1 MLLVLS
7 FEALVGACV
16 MIWCIAMGW
25 VLVGRISILYAW
37 HQHLTCLL
45 LAVFSY
51 LTFHGVSCWTEAWY
65 SGSHF
70 CFWQGADHLGLRP
83 KRNCQLLPMQKKPS
97 HSLHDRGVPSTS
109 STSSIRWKYIS
120 FLCTGSRS
128 WCGRRLA
135 VSFGSQSQ
143 VISALPDDE
152 VEKNHTKASY
162 NDKQLKAWNRTVSQ
176 EQQCLTLRHTYTGRI
191 RRSKSVPTT
200 NFTNLS
206 QWRTVRIS

>member
-1 MLLVLS
+1 MGVYLLYMHGISTWLVS
-7 FEALVGACV
+7 FSQSSPTRHFMACLAGPKHGMVAL
-16 MIWCIAMGW
+16 
-25 VLVGRISILYAW
+25 
-37 HQHLTCLL
+37 
-45 LAVFSY
+45 F
-51 LTFHGVSCWTEAWY
+51 
-65 SGSHF
+65 F
-70 CFWQGADHLGLRP
+70 CSWQGADRLGLRP

-120 FLCTGSRS
+120 FFCTGSRS

-135 VSFGSQSQ
+135 GSFGSQSQ
-143 VISALPDDE
+143 VISALPADE
-152 VEKNHTKASY
+152 VEENHIKASY
-162 NDKQLKAWNRTVSQ
+162 NDKQLKAWNHTVSPG
-176 EQQCLTLRHTYTGRI
+176 QQGLTLKHTIQEEYL